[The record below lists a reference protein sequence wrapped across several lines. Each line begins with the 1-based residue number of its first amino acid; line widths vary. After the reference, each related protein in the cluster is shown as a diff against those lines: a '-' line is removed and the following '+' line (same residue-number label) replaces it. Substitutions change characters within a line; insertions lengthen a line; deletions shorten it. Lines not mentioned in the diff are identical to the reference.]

1 MWQVK
6 AEEGR
11 EEVCT
16 AFINHF
22 ITKEFKAEAT
32 LNKGCRQ
39 GWGRVYSGV
48 PPYVPDLLP
57 GQLVW
62 ASKNEMLF

>member
-22 ITKEFKAEAT
+22 IRKEFKAEAG
-32 LNKGCRQ
+32 LNQGCRQ
-39 GWGRVYSGV
+39 GWGRVYSDV
-48 PPYVPDLLP
+48 PPYVPDL
-57 GQLVW
+57 VW
-62 ASKNEMLF
+62 TSRVQVPF